1 MLFHVHGLKDSIVK
15 LFSLSNLIRFNT
27 IMIKILT
34 SYFGDTEKLLLKF
47 IWKSK
52 RPRVI
57 STVLRGKNGEFIP
70 PDFKNGYT
78 PQQSRQYSIG
88 ETLDTQINGHLKK
101 KKLEINPHKQSKLIL
116 HKRAKAIQWR
126 KDYLFNK
133 G

>member
-15 LFSLSNLIRFNT
+15 LFSLSNLIRLNT

-34 SYFGDTEKLLLKF
+34 SYFGDTDKLLLKF

-78 PQQSRQYSIG
+78 PVIVK
-88 ETLDTQINGHLKK
+88 TV
-101 KKLEINPHKQSKLIL
+101 
-116 HKRAKAIQWR
+116 
-126 KDYLFNK
+126 
-133 G
+133 